1 MRRGFTL
8 LEILVALAVLAIF
21 TTALL
26 AFTQGTLT
34 ANRVARKQA
43 QLLEEL
49 KDAAG
54 YLADTLQEAQRVLSS
69 AKIKQNEE
77 DQNKNEEDQNKNEE
91 DCQPPTCLAVLLPE
105 PGGTCALRAYRL
117 EARSAVGDDYK
128 SPDPW
133 ANANTRMLREYR
145 LGGQSCSATTFSGAE
160 PYVVLDLVD
169 NDLVDNAS
177 TLAFFQVETSP
188 TAVTLN
194 IRLKAREAG
203 RILFVPGAGQTY
215 SLRVYPRNTP

>member
-49 KDAAG
+49 KEAAG
-54 YLADTLQEAQRVLSS
+54 YLADALQEAQGVLSS
-69 AKIKQNEE
+69 ATVNGSG
-77 DQNKNEEDQNKNEE
+77 
-91 DCQPPTCLAVLLPE
+91 CQPPTCLAVLLPE
-105 PGGTCALRAYRL
+105 PGGACALRAYRL
-117 EARSAVGDDYK
+117 EARSGVGGDYK

-133 ANANTRMLREYR
+133 ADANTRMLREYR
-145 LGGQSCSATTFSGAE
+145 RTGQSCSATTFSGAQ

-169 NDLVDNAS
+169 DAS
-177 TLAFFQVETSP
+177 TLAFFQVQTSP
-188 TAVTLN
+188 TAITLN
-194 IRLKAREAG
+194 IRLKAREGG

-215 SLRVYPRNTP
+215 SLRVYPRNAP

>member
-1 MRRGFTL
+1 MRRGFSL

-54 YLADTLQEAQRVLSS
+54 YLADTLQGAQRVLSS
-69 AKIKQNEE
+69 ATVNGRG
-77 DQNKNEEDQNKNEE
+77 
-91 DCQPPTCLAVLLPE
+91 CQPPTCLAVLLPE
-105 PGGTCALRAYRL
+105 PGGTCALRAYSL
-117 EARSAVGDDYK
+117 EARSGVGDDYK

-133 ANANTRMLREYR
+133 ADANTRTLREYR
-145 LGGQSCSATTFSGAE
+145 LGGQSCSATTFSGAQ

-169 NDLVDNAS
+169 NDNN
-177 TLAFFQVETSP
+177 LAFFQVQTSP

-194 IRLKAREAG
+194 IRLKAREGG
-203 RILFVPGAGQTY
+203 RILYVPGAGQAY
-215 SLRVYPRNTP
+215 SLRVYPRNAP

>member
-1 MRRGFTL
+1 MKRGFTL

-69 AKIKQNEE
+69 ATVNGSG
-77 DQNKNEEDQNKNEE
+77 
-91 DCQPPTCLAVLLPE
+91 CQPPTCLAVLLPE

-117 EARSAVGDDYK
+117 EARSRVEDDYK

-133 ANANTRMLREYR
+133 ADANTRMLREYR
-145 LGGQSCSATTFSGAE
+145 LGGQSCSATTFSGAQ

-169 NDLVDNAS
+169 DDS
-177 TLAFFQVETSP
+177 TLAFFQVQTSP
-188 TAVTLN
+188 TAITLN
-194 IRLKAREAG
+194 IRLKAREGG

-215 SLRVYPRNTP
+215 SLRVYPRNAP

>member
-69 AKIKQNEE
+69 ATVNGRG
-77 DQNKNEEDQNKNEE
+77 
-91 DCQPPTCLAVLLPE
+91 CQPPTCLAVLLPE
-105 PGGTCALRAYRL
+105 GDTCALRAYRL
-117 EARSAVGDDYK
+117 EARSAVGDNYK

-133 ANANTRMLREYR
+133 ADANTRTLREYR
-145 LGGQSCSATTFSGAE
+145 LGGQSCSATTFSGAQ

-169 NDLVDNAS
+169 DAS
-177 TLAFFQVETSP
+177 TLAFFQVETPP

-194 IRLKAREAG
+194 IRLKAREGG
-203 RILFVPGAGQTY
+203 RTLYAPGAGQTY
-215 SLRVYPRNTP
+215 SLRVYPRNAP

>member
-1 MRRGFTL
+1 MKRGFTL

-69 AKIKQNEE
+69 ATVNGSG
-77 DQNKNEEDQNKNEE
+77 
-91 DCQPPTCLAVLLPE
+91 CQPPTCLAVLLPG
-105 PGGTCALRAYRL
+105 GGTCALRAYRL
-117 EARSAVGDDYK
+117 EARSDERDDYK

-133 ANANTRMLREYR
+133 ADANTRMLREYR
-145 LGGQSCSATTFSGAE
+145 LTGQSCSATTFSGAQ
-160 PYVVLDLVD
+160 PYVVL
-169 NDLVDNAS
+169 DLVDNAS

-194 IRLKAREAG
+194 IRLKAREGG

-215 SLRVYPRNTP
+215 SLRVYPRNAP

>member
-69 AKIKQNEE
+69 ATVNGSG
-77 DQNKNEEDQNKNEE
+77 
-91 DCQPPTCLAVLLPE
+91 CQPPTCLAVLLPE
-105 PGGTCALRAYRL
+105 GGTCALRAYRL
-117 EARSAVGDDYK
+117 EARSGVGDDYK

-133 ANANTRMLREYR
+133 ADANTRMLREYR
-145 LGGQSCSATTFSGAE
+145 LGGQSCSATTFSGAQ

-169 NDLVDNAS
+169 DAS

-194 IRLKAREAG
+194 IRLKAREGG

-215 SLRVYPRNTP
+215 SLRVYPRNAP

>member
-26 AFTQGTLT
+26 AFTQGTLA

-69 AKIKQNEE
+69 ATVNGRG
-77 DQNKNEEDQNKNEE
+77 
-91 DCQPPTCLAVLLPE
+91 CQPSTCLAVLLPE
-105 PGGTCALRAYRL
+105 GGACALRAYRL
-117 EARSAVGDDYK
+117 EARSSVEDDYK

-133 ANANTRMLREYR
+133 ADANTRMLLEYR
-145 LGGQSCSATTFSGAE
+145 RTGQSCSATTFSGAQ

-169 NDLVDNAS
+169 DDSN
-177 TLAFFQVETSP
+177 LAFFQVQTSP
-188 TAVTLN
+188 TAITLN
-194 IRLKAREAG
+194 IRLKAPEGG
-203 RILFVPGAGQTY
+203 RILFVPGAGQAY
-215 SLRVYPRNTP
+215 SLQVYPRNTP

>member
-1 MRRGFTL
+1 
-8 LEILVALAVLAIF
+8 VLAIF

-43 QLLEEL
+43 QLLDEL

-54 YLADTLQEAQRVLSS
+54 YLADTLQGAQRVLSS
-69 AKIKQNEE
+69 ATVNGRG
-77 DQNKNEEDQNKNEE
+77 
-91 DCQPPTCLAVLLPE
+91 CQPPTCLAVLLPE
-105 PGGTCALRAYRL
+105 SGGACALRAYRL
-117 EARSAVGDDYK
+117 EARSAVRDDYK

-133 ANANTRMLREYR
+133 ADANTRTLREYR
-145 LGGQSCSATTFSGAE
+145 LTGQSCSATTFSGAQ

-169 NDLVDNAS
+169 NDS

-188 TAVTLN
+188 TAITLN
-194 IRLKAREAG
+194 IRLKAREGG
-203 RILFVPGAGQTY
+203 RTLFVLGAGQTY

>member
-1 MRRGFTL
+1 MRQTMRRGFTL
-8 LEILVALAVLAIF
+8 LEILVALEVLAIF

-69 AKIKQNEE
+69 ATVNGS
-77 DQNKNEEDQNKNEE
+77 

-105 PGGTCALRAYRL
+105 SGGTCALRAYRL

-133 ANANTRMLREYR
+133 ADANTRMLREYR
-145 LGGQSCSATTFSGAE
+145 LGGQSCSATTFSGAQ

-169 NDLVDNAS
+169 NDS
-177 TLAFFQVETSP
+177 TLAFFQVQTSP
-188 TAVTLN
+188 TAITLN
-194 IRLKAREAG
+194 IRLKAREGG

-215 SLRVYPRNTP
+215 RLRVYPRNTP

>member
-34 ANRVARKQA
+34 ANRVARKQT

-69 AKIKQNEE
+69 ATVNGSP
-77 DQNKNEEDQNKNEE
+77 
-91 DCQPPTCLAVLLPE
+91 CQPPTCLAVLLPE

-133 ANANTRMLREYR
+133 ADANTRMLREYR
-145 LGGQSCSATTFSGAE
+145 LGGQSCSATTFSGAQ
-160 PYVVLDLVD
+160 PYVVL
-169 NDLVDNAS
+169 DLVDNAS
-177 TLAFFQVETSP
+177 TLAFFQVQTSP
-188 TAVTLN
+188 TAITLN
-194 IRLKAREAG
+194 IRLKAPEGG

-215 SLRVYPRNTP
+215 SLRVYPRNAP

>member
-1 MRRGFTL
+1 MKRGFTL

-69 AKIKQNEE
+69 ATVNGSG
-77 DQNKNEEDQNKNEE
+77 
-91 DCQPPTCLAVLLPE
+91 CQPPTCLAVLLPE

-117 EARSAVGDDYK
+117 EARSDVGDDYK

-133 ANANTRMLREYR
+133 ADANTRILREYR
-145 LGGQSCSATTFSGAE
+145 LTGQSCSATTFSNAQ
-160 PYVVLDLVD
+160 PYVVL
-169 NDLVDNAS
+169 DLVDNAS
-177 TLAFFQVETSP
+177 TLAFFQVQTSP

-194 IRLKAREAG
+194 IRLKAREGG
-203 RILFVPGAGQTY
+203 RTLYVPGAGQTY
-215 SLRVYPRNTP
+215 SLRVYPRNAP

>member
-69 AKIKQNEE
+69 ATVNGRG
-77 DQNKNEEDQNKNEE
+77 
-91 DCQPPTCLAVLLPE
+91 CQPPTCLAVLLPE
-105 PGGTCALRAYRL
+105 SGGACALRAYRL
-117 EARSAVGDDYK
+117 EARSGVGDDYK

-133 ANANTRMLREYR
+133 ADANTRMLREYR
-145 LGGQSCSATTFSGAE
+145 LGGQSCSATTFSGAQ
-160 PYVVLDLVD
+160 PYVVL
-169 NDLVDNAS
+169 DLVDNAS

-194 IRLKAREAG
+194 IRLKAREGG

-215 SLRVYPRNTP
+215 SLRVYPRNAP

>member
-1 MRRGFTL
+1 MRRGLTL

-26 AFTQGTLT
+26 AFTQGSLT

-69 AKIKQNEE
+69 ATVNGSG
-77 DQNKNEEDQNKNEE
+77 
-91 DCQPPTCLAVLLPE
+91 CQPPTCLAVLLPE

-117 EARSAVGDDYK
+117 EARSRVGDDYK

-133 ANANTRMLREYR
+133 ADANTRMLREYR
-145 LGGQSCSATTFSGAE
+145 LTGQSCSATTFSGAQ

-169 NDLVDNAS
+169 DDNN
-177 TLAFFQVETSP
+177 LAFFQVQTSP
-188 TAVTLN
+188 TAITLN
-194 IRLKAREAG
+194 IRLKAREG
-203 RILFVPGAGQTY
+203 WRILFVPGAGQTY
-215 SLRVYPRNTP
+215 SLRVYPRNAP

>member
-34 ANRVARKQA
+34 ANCVARKQA

-69 AKIKQNEE
+69 APVNGR
-77 DQNKNEEDQNKNEE
+77 
-91 DCQPPTCLAVLLPE
+91 DCRPSTCLAILLPE
-105 PGGTCALRAYRL
+105 GGACALRAYRL
-117 EARSAVGDDYK
+117 EARSGVGDDYK

-133 ANANTRMLREYR
+133 ADANTRVLREYR
-145 LGGQSCSATTFSGAE
+145 LGRQSCSATTFSGAQ

-169 NDLVDNAS
+169 NDNN
-177 TLAFFQVETSP
+177 LAFFQVHTSP
-188 TAVTLN
+188 TAITLN
-194 IRLKAREAG
+194 IRLKAREGG

-215 SLRVYPRNTP
+215 SLRVYPRNAP

>member
-69 AKIKQNEE
+69 ATVNGR
-77 DQNKNEEDQNKNEE
+77 

-105 PGGTCALRAYRL
+105 GGACALRAYRL
-117 EARSAVGDDYK
+117 EARSGVGDDYK

-133 ANANTRMLREYR
+133 ADANTRTLREYR
-145 LGGQSCSATTFSGAE
+145 RTGQSCSATTFSSAQ

-169 NDLVDNAS
+169 DDSN
-177 TLAFFQVETSP
+177 LAFFQAQTSP
-188 TAVTLN
+188 TAIALN
-194 IRLKAREAG
+194 IRLKAREGG
-203 RILFVPGAGQTY
+203 RTLFVPGADQTY

>member
-1 MRRGFTL
+1 MRRGLTL

-34 ANRVARKQA
+34 ANRVARRQA

-54 YLADTLQEAQRVLSS
+54 YLADTLQGGQRVLSS
-69 AKIKQNEE
+69 ATVNGR
-77 DQNKNEEDQNKNEE
+77 

-105 PGGTCALRAYRL
+105 GGTCALRAYRL
-117 EARSAVGDDYK
+117 EARSDVGDNYK

-133 ANANTRMLREYR
+133 ADANTRMLREYR
-145 LGGQSCSATTFSGAE
+145 LGGQSCSATTFSGAQ

-169 NDLVDNAS
+169 DAS
-177 TLAFFQVETSP
+177 TLAFFQVQTSP
-188 TAVTLN
+188 TAIALN
-194 IRLKAREAG
+194 IRLKAREGG

-215 SLRVYPRNTP
+215 SLRVYPRNAP

>member
-54 YLADTLQEAQRVLSS
+54 YLADTLQEAQKVLSS
-69 AKIKQNEE
+69 ATVNGRG
-77 DQNKNEEDQNKNEE
+77 
-91 DCQPPTCLAVLLPE
+91 CQPPTCLAVLLPE

-117 EARSAVGDDYK
+117 EARSDVGDDYK

-133 ANANTRMLREYR
+133 ADANTRMLREYR
-145 LGGQSCSATTFSGAE
+145 LTGQSCSATTFSGAQ
-160 PYVVLDLVD
+160 PHVVLDLVD
-169 NDLVDNAS
+169 NAS
-177 TLAFFQVETSP
+177 ALPFFQVETSP

-194 IRLKAREAG
+194 IRLKAREG
-203 RILFVPGAGQTY
+203 WRTLFVPGAGQY

>member
-34 ANRVARKQA
+34 ANRVAQRQA

-69 AKIKQNEE
+69 ATVNGRG
-77 DQNKNEEDQNKNEE
+77 
-91 DCQPPTCLAVLLPE
+91 CQPPTCLAVLLPE
-105 PGGTCALRAYRL
+105 GGACALRAYRL
-117 EARSAVGDDYK
+117 EARSGVGDNYK

-133 ANANTRMLREYR
+133 ADANTRMLREYR
-145 LGGQSCSATTFSGAE
+145 LGGQSCSATTFSGAQ
-160 PYVVLDLVD
+160 PYVVL
-169 NDLVDNAS
+169 DLVDNAS

-188 TAVTLN
+188 TAITLN
-194 IRLKAREAG
+194 IRLKAREGG
-203 RILFVPGAGQTY
+203 RILFVPGAGHY
-215 SLRVYPRNTP
+215 SLRVYPRNAP

>member
-1 MRRGFTL
+1 MKRGFTL

-54 YLADTLQEAQRVLSS
+54 YLADTLQEAQKVLSS
-69 AKIKQNEE
+69 ATVNGSG
-77 DQNKNEEDQNKNEE
+77 
-91 DCQPPTCLAVLLPE
+91 CQPPTCLAVLLPG
-105 PGGTCALRAYRL
+105 GGTCALRAYRL
-117 EARSAVGDDYK
+117 EARSDVGDNYK

-133 ANANTRMLREYR
+133 ADANTRMLREYR
-145 LGGQSCSATTFSGAE
+145 LTGQSCSATTFSGAQ
-160 PYVVLDLVD
+160 PYVVL
-169 NDLVDNAS
+169 DLVDNAS
-177 TLAFFQVETSP
+177 TLAFFQVQTSP

-194 IRLKAREAG
+194 IRLKAREGG
-203 RILFVPGAGQTY
+203 RTLFVPGAGQTY

>member
-69 AKIKQNEE
+69 ATVNGSG
-77 DQNKNEEDQNKNEE
+77 
-91 DCQPPTCLAVLLPE
+91 CQPPTCLAVLLPE
-105 PGGTCALRAYRL
+105 SGGACALRAYRL
-117 EARSAVGDDYK
+117 EARSGVGDDYK

-133 ANANTRMLREYR
+133 ADANTRMLREYR
-145 LGGQSCSATTFSGAE
+145 LTGQSCSATTFSGAQ

-169 NDLVDNAS
+169 DDS
-177 TLAFFQVETSP
+177 TLAFFQVQTSP

-194 IRLKAREAG
+194 IRLKAREGG
-203 RILFVPGAGQTY
+203 RTLYAPGAGQAY
-215 SLRVYPRNTP
+215 SLQVYPRNAP

>member
-34 ANRVARKQA
+34 ANRVARRQA

-69 AKIKQNEE
+69 ATVNGRG
-77 DQNKNEEDQNKNEE
+77 
-91 DCQPPTCLAVLLPE
+91 CQPPTCLAVLLPE
-105 PGGTCALRAYRL
+105 GGTCALRAYRL
-117 EARSAVGDDYK
+117 EARSGVGDDYK

-133 ANANTRMLREYR
+133 ADANTRVLREYR
-145 LGGQSCSATTFSGAE
+145 LGGQSCSATTFSGAQ

-169 NDLVDNAS
+169 DAS
-177 TLAFFQVETSP
+177 TLAFFQVQTSP
-188 TAVTLN
+188 TAITLN
-194 IRLKAREAG
+194 IRLKAREGG
-203 RILFVPGAGQTY
+203 RILFVPGAGQAY
-215 SLRVYPRNTP
+215 SLRVYPRNAP

>member
-1 MRRGFTL
+1 MKRGFTL

-69 AKIKQNEE
+69 ATVNGRG
-77 DQNKNEEDQNKNEE
+77 
-91 DCQPPTCLAVLLPE
+91 CQPPTCLAVLLPE
-105 PGGTCALRAYRL
+105 GGACALRAYRL
-117 EARSAVGDDYK
+117 EARSRVGDDYK

-133 ANANTRMLREYR
+133 ADANTRMLREYR
-145 LGGQSCSATTFSGAE
+145 LGGQSCSATTFSGAQ
-160 PYVVLDLVD
+160 PYVVL
-169 NDLVDNAS
+169 DLVDNAS
-177 TLAFFQVETSP
+177 TLAFFQVQTSP
-188 TAVTLN
+188 TAITLN
-194 IRLKAREAG
+194 IRLKAREGG
-203 RILFVPGAGQTY
+203 RIIFVPGAGQTY
-215 SLRVYPRNTP
+215 SLRVYPRNAP

>member
-1 MRRGFTL
+1 MKRGFTL

-69 AKIKQNEE
+69 ATVNGRG
-77 DQNKNEEDQNKNEE
+77 
-91 DCQPPTCLAVLLPE
+91 CQPPTCLAVLLPE

-117 EARSAVGDDYK
+117 EARSDVGDDYK

-133 ANANTRMLREYR
+133 ADANTRMLREYR
-145 LGGQSCSATTFSGAE
+145 LTGQSCSATTFSGAQ
-160 PYVVLDLVD
+160 PYVVL
-169 NDLVDNAS
+169 DLVDNAS
-177 TLAFFQVETSP
+177 TLAFFQVQTSP

-194 IRLKAREAG
+194 IRLKAREGG
-203 RILFVPGAGQTY
+203 RTLFVPGAGQTY

>member
-8 LEILVALAVLAIF
+8 LETLVALAVLAIF

-54 YLADTLQEAQRVLSS
+54 YLADTLQGAQRVLSS
-69 AKIKQNEE
+69 ATVNGRG
-77 DQNKNEEDQNKNEE
+77 
-91 DCQPPTCLAVLLPE
+91 CQPATCLAVLLPE
-105 PGGTCALRAYRL
+105 GGACALRAYRL
-117 EARSAVGDDYK
+117 EARSGVGDDYK

-133 ANANTRMLREYR
+133 ADANTRTLREYR
-145 LGGQSCSATTFSGAE
+145 LTGQSCSATTFSGAQ

-169 NDLVDNAS
+169 NAG
-177 TLAFFQVETSP
+177 TLAFFQVQTSP

-194 IRLKAREAG
+194 IRLKAREGG
-203 RILFVPGAGQTY
+203 RTLYAPGAGQTY
-215 SLRVYPRNTP
+215 SLRVYPRNAP

>member
-69 AKIKQNEE
+69 ATVNGRG
-77 DQNKNEEDQNKNEE
+77 
-91 DCQPPTCLAVLLPE
+91 CQPSTCLAVLLPE

-133 ANANTRMLREYR
+133 ADANTRMLREYR
-145 LGGQSCSATTFSGAE
+145 LGGQSCSATTFSGAQ

-169 NDLVDNAS
+169 DAS
-177 TLAFFQVETSP
+177 TLAFFQVQTSP
-188 TAVTLN
+188 TAITLN
-194 IRLKAREAG
+194 IRLKAREGG
-203 RILFVPGAGQTY
+203 RTLFVPGAGQPY

>member
-69 AKIKQNEE
+69 ATVNGR
-77 DQNKNEEDQNKNEE
+77 

-105 PGGTCALRAYRL
+105 GGTCALRAYRL
-117 EARSAVGDDYK
+117 EARSGVGDDYK

-133 ANANTRMLREYR
+133 ADANTRTLREYR
-145 LGGQSCSATTFSGAE
+145 LTGQSCSATTFSSAQ

-169 NDLVDNAS
+169 DDSN
-177 TLAFFQVETSP
+177 LAFFQAQTSP
-188 TAVTLN
+188 TAIALN
-194 IRLKAREAG
+194 IRLKAREGG
-203 RILFVPGAGQTY
+203 RTLFVPGADQTY

>member
-1 MRRGFTL
+1 MKRGFTL

-54 YLADTLQEAQRVLSS
+54 YLADTLQEAQKVLSS
-69 AKIKQNEE
+69 ATVNGSG
-77 DQNKNEEDQNKNEE
+77 
-91 DCQPPTCLAVLLPE
+91 CQPPTCLAVLLPE
-105 PGGTCALRAYRL
+105 PGGACALRAYRL

-133 ANANTRMLREYR
+133 ADANTRMLREYR
-145 LGGQSCSATTFSGAE
+145 LGGQSCSATTFSGAQ
-160 PYVVLDLVD
+160 PYVVL
-169 NDLVDNAS
+169 DLVDNAS
-177 TLAFFQVETSP
+177 TLAFFQVQTSP
-188 TAVTLN
+188 TAITLN
-194 IRLKAREAG
+194 IRLKAREGG

>member
-1 MRRGFTL
+1 MKRGFTL

-69 AKIKQNEE
+69 ATVNGSG
-77 DQNKNEEDQNKNEE
+77 
-91 DCQPPTCLAVLLPE
+91 CQPPTCLAVLLPE
-105 PGGTCALRAYRL
+105 GGTCALRAYRL

-145 LGGQSCSATTFSGAE
+145 LGGQSCSATTFSGAQ

-169 NDLVDNAS
+169 NDNN
-177 TLAFFQVETSP
+177 LAFFQVQTSP

-194 IRLKAREAG
+194 IRLKAREGG

-215 SLRVYPRNTP
+215 SLRVYPRNAP

>member
-21 TTALL
+21 TAALL

-54 YLADTLQEAQRVLSS
+54 YLADTLQEAQGVLSS
-69 AKIKQNEE
+69 ATVNGRG
-77 DQNKNEEDQNKNEE
+77 
-91 DCQPPTCLAVLLPE
+91 CQPPTCLAVLLPE

-117 EARSAVGDDYK
+117 EARSGVGDDYK

-133 ANANTRMLREYR
+133 ADANTRMLREYR
-145 LGGQSCSATTFSGAE
+145 RTGQDCEATTFSGAQ

-169 NDLVDNAS
+169 NDN
-177 TLAFFQVETSP
+177 LAFFQVETSP
-188 TAVTLN
+188 TAITLN
-194 IRLKAREAG
+194 IRLKAREGG

>member
-26 AFTQGTLT
+26 AFTQGSLT

-69 AKIKQNEE
+69 ATVNGSG
-77 DQNKNEEDQNKNEE
+77 
-91 DCQPPTCLAVLLPE
+91 CQPPTCLAVLLPK
-105 PGGTCALRAYRL
+105 GGTCALRAYSL
-117 EARSAVGDDYK
+117 EARSDVGDDYK

-133 ANANTRMLREYR
+133 ADANTRLLREYR
-145 LGGQSCSATTFSGAE
+145 LGGQSCSATTFSGAQ

-169 NDLVDNAS
+169 NDNN
-177 TLAFFQVETSP
+177 LAFFQVQTSP
-188 TAVTLN
+188 TAITLN
-194 IRLKAREAG
+194 IRLKAREGG
-203 RILFVPGAGQTY
+203 RILFVPGAGQAY
-215 SLRVYPRNTP
+215 SLRVYPRNAP

>member
-54 YLADTLQEAQRVLSS
+54 YLADTLQGAQRVLSS
-69 AKIKQNEE
+69 ATVNGRG
-77 DQNKNEEDQNKNEE
+77 
-91 DCQPPTCLAVLLPE
+91 CQPPTCLAVLLPE
-105 PGGTCALRAYRL
+105 PGGACALRAYRL
-117 EARSAVGDDYK
+117 EARSDVGDDYK

-133 ANANTRMLREYR
+133 ADANTRLLREYR
-145 LGGQSCSATTFSGAE
+145 LGGQSCSATTTIFSGAQ
-160 PYVVLDLVD
+160 PYVVL
-169 NDLVDNAS
+169 DLVDNAS
-177 TLAFFQVETSP
+177 TLAFFQVQTSP
-188 TAVTLN
+188 TAITLN
-194 IRLKAREAG
+194 IRLKAREGG
-203 RILFVPGAGQTY
+203 RILFVPGAGQAY
-215 SLRVYPRNTP
+215 SLRVYPRNAP